1 MAHEARDDHRLPESD
16 PLITRRPEPSLD
28 RVSYLREVVY
38 VGRRASVDDAGL
50 LFGWVHVAPAR
61 QRIRGHRPL
70 ATVGALRLAFYGR
83 ISTGEYQDPA
93 SSRAWQLDSARQTI
107 AGRGRI
113 VVEYFDVGC
122 SRRLPWTE
130 RPEAAAL
137 LSAITRADRPFDAV
151 VVGEYERAF
160 HGNQLTNIA
169 AALASYGVQLWLP
182 ETNGPVDLDNPTH
195 QALMMLLGHQSN
207 REILRARFRTTMAM
221 TAQARDQSRHLGG
234 RPPYGYGLV
243 DAGPHPNAA
252 HARWGRRLHRLDP
265 DPVTAPHVQWIFA
278 QRLAGSSAAAIARAL
293 NDLGV
298 PCPSSHDPAR
308 NKHRHGDAWTLR
320 TVAEILANPRYTGR
334 QVWNRHRTDHH
345 ETVPGDKRTGRPQR
359 HLPNPKEQWVIS
371 RRPAHPPLV
380 SEQDFVTVQAITAA
394 PRPDTDETR
403 TYLLTG
409 LLCCGL
415 CDRLLDSHWVYRSPG
430 YRCRHGHTSAH
441 TPRPNYPKNIYVR
454 QDAVIAFA
462 ARQLGR
468 PADNP
473 QRIADELR
481 AGGSTIVCAPTGMT
495 LAQPV
500 EQGGIPSVANRT

>member
-1 MAHEARDDHRLPESD
+1 
-16 PLITRRPEPSLD
+16 
-28 RVSYLREVVY
+28 
-38 VGRRASVDDAGL
+38 
-50 LFGWVHVAPAR
+50 
-61 QRIRGHRPL
+61 
-70 ATVGALRLAFYGR
+70 
-83 ISTGEYQDPA
+83 
-93 SSRAWQLDSARQTI
+93 
-107 AGRGRI
+107 
-113 VVEYFDVGC
+113 
-122 SRRLPWTE
+122 
-130 RPEAAAL
+130 
-137 LSAITRADRPFDAV
+137 
-151 VVGEYERAF
+151 
-160 HGNQLTNIA
+160 
-169 AALASYGVQLWLP
+169 
-182 ETNGPVDLDNPTH
+182 
-195 QALMMLLGHQSN
+195 MMLLAHQSN

-234 RPPYGYGLV
+234 RPPYGYRLV

-252 HARWGRRLHRLDP
+252 HARWGRRLHRLDI
-265 DPVTAPHVQWIFA
+265 DPVTAPHVRWIFA

-293 NDLGV
+293 NDLSV

-308 NKHRHGDAWTLR
+308 NKHHHSDAWTLR

-345 ETVPGDKRTGRPQR
+345 ETVPGDKRTGQPQR

-371 RRPAHPPLV
+371 RRPAHPSLV

-409 LLCCGL
+409 LLRCGL

-441 TPRPNYPKNIYVR
+441 TPRPNRPKNIYVR

-462 ARQLGR
+462 ARQIGR

-473 QRIADELR
+473 HRIADELR

-495 LAQPV
+495 LAQLSSKEGSVDRQPNMNLFD
-500 EQGGIPSVANRT
+500 GG